1 MASRMTM
8 IGGLV
13 DFGNFSEAFGLFLCM
28 WGEFNDGRS
37 RTFTM
42 IRASAGLGE
51 FRWEGK
57 FILVL

>member
-1 MASRMTM
+1 
-8 IGGLV
+8 V
-13 DFGNFSEAFGLFLCM
+13 NFGNFSEAFGLFLCM